1 MTLVTAAA
9 GAPKTLAISL
19 VTLTAVGL
27 VVLAPSVLFVAVVGA
42 GVADLLPNKEKPDCL
57 TGVGAAAATGPLALR
72 GLLAS
77 LASRSARLAE
87 TRPRLLVLLGIWPM
101 KAQAT
106 PRRAK
111 SSRLLNIVLWRGW
124 RED

>member
-1 MTLVTAAA
+1 M
-9 GAPKTLAISL
+9 AISL

-27 VVLAPSVLFVAVVGA
+27 VVLATTVLFVAVVGA

-57 TGVGAAAATGPLALR
+57 TGVGAAGPLALR

-106 PRRAK
+106 PKRAK
-111 SSRLLNIVLWRGW
+111 SSRHLNIVLCGVGARH
-124 RED
+124 

>member
-1 MTLVTAAA
+1 M
-9 GAPKTLAISL
+9 AISL

-27 VVLAPSVLFVAVVGA
+27 VVLATTVLFVAVVGA

-57 TGVGAAAATGPLALR
+57 TGVGAAATGPLALR

-87 TRPRLLVLLGIWPM
+87 TRPRLLELLGIWPM

-106 PRRAK
+106 PKRAK
-111 SSRLLNIVLWRGW
+111 ISRHLNIVLCVGRGAKH
-124 RED
+124 